1 MQTNRFGPHTSTS
14 SSYVFVINIVISH
27 FPSFCFVHHVGF
39 VDIELSRI
47 VHKSISTNS
56 IRIDPIGHCNV
67 CSRCLSFF
75 LFISNI
81 HSNLDHIDVFK
92 SLKNVY
98 QNLSLKSSTC
108 MYFFLLFFL
117 HKFVWECL
125 SIKYQCRFLCF
136 KRRLFLSDIYRRC
149 LNFICF
155 DADKCWSFSEN
166 CWDWFINKNLSS
178 VYVLAY
184 FHVLWYFNRTNLHF
198 IQSFILCYN

>member
-1 MQTNRFGPHTSTS
+1 MLCFVSLVCKINVIFEICKQTDLVLIPALRRLMFLLSILW
-14 SSYVFVINIVISH
+14 FLI

-67 CSRCLSFF
+67 CLRCLSFF

-81 HSNLDHIDVFK
+81 YSNLDHIDVFK

-166 CWDWFINKNLSS
+166 CWDWFK
-178 VYVLAY
+178 
-184 FHVLWYFNRTNLHF
+184 
-198 IQSFILCYN
+198 